1 MYKIE
6 NQLKFEDFIFPYGKL
21 NENNRW
27 IKLSKIIPWDE
38 IEIKYSKKFRKKGN
52 PAKSVR
58 IALGTLIIQQTLNCS
73 DRELVN
79 QVSENPYLQFF
90 IGLKEFQERAPFS
103 ASVLVDFRKRF
114 SAKFLAEI
122 NELIIESENKKD
134 NEDDNNDDYDSDFS
148 NKGTIIIDAT
158 CTPADIAFP
167 QDLTLVNKS
176 RENLEKIIDN
186 LHDPADGKKP
196 RTYRK
201 KARKDF
207 LNTSKSKRKT
217 AKALRK
223 AIGKQLNY
231 IKRDLGY
238 INTMIESGKCLSEKE
253 IDILNVIKEVY
264 LQQKEMFDNHKHS
277 VANRIVNLKQPH
289 IRPIV
294 RGKASAKT
302 EFGAKVEISVIDG
315 YVRVE
320 KLSWDAYNECDSL
333 IGIVENF
340 KSRTGKYPERVL
352 VDKIYRNRKNLN
364 FCKENHIRI
373 SGPALG
379 RPKKDD
385 TRDRKA
391 EYIDLCDRN
400 AVEGKFGEGKR
411 AHGLNR
417 IFAKLKETSECVINA
432 AFLVLNLNKRL
443 RSLLQLF
450 LEKLVDLFEI
460 KKCKFLIE
468 IKVC

>member
-1 MYKIE
+1 M
-6 NQLKFEDFIFPYGKL
+6 
-21 NENNRW
+21 
-27 IKLSKIIPWDE
+27 
-38 IEIKYSKKFRKKGN
+38 
-52 PAKSVR
+52 
-58 IALGTLIIQQTLNCS
+58 
-73 DRELVN
+73 
-79 QVSENPYLQFF
+79 
-90 IGLKEFQERAPFS
+90 
-103 ASVLVDFRKRF
+103 LVDFRKRF

-122 NELIIESENKKD
+122 NELIIESENKK
-134 NEDDNNDDYDSDFS
+134 EDENNDSDPPNS
-148 NKGTIIIDAT
+148 GALIIDAT

-167 QDLTLVNKS
+167 QDLSLLNKS
-176 RENLEKIIDN
+176 RENLGNIIDN
-186 LHDPADGKKP
+186 LHNLTDGKKP

-207 LNTSKSKRKT
+207 LNTSKAKRKT
-217 AKALRK
+217 AKVVRK

-238 INTMIESGKCLSEKE
+238 INTMVKSGKCVSKKE
-253 IDILNVIKEVY
+253 TEILKIVNEVY
-264 LQQKEMFDNHKHS
+264 TQQKEMFDNHKHS
-277 VANRIVNLKQPH
+277 VANRIVNLNQPH

-302 EFGAKVEISVIDG
+302 EFGAKVEISVVYG

-333 IGIVENF
+333 IDIVENF
-340 KSRTGKYPERVL
+340 KNRTGRYPERVL
-352 VDKIYRNRKNLN
+352 VDKIYRNRKNLSY
-364 FCKENHIRI
+364 CKENNIRI

-411 AHGLNR
+411 AYGLNR
-417 IFAKLKETSECVINA
+417 IFAKLKETSECVINT

-450 LEKLVDLFEI
+450 LKKLLNLFQFEKYNFSM
-460 KKCKFLIE
+460 KNRAC
-468 IKVC
+468 

>member
-6 NQLKFEDFIFPYGKL
+6 NQLKFEDFVFPYGKL

-27 IKLSKIIPWDE
+27 VKLSKIIPWDDVE
-38 IEIKYSKKFRKKGN
+38 SKYAKKFRKKGN
-52 PAKSVR
+52 PAKNVR

-122 NELIIESENKKD
+122 NELIIESENKK
-134 NEDDNNDDYDSDFS
+134 EDENNDSDPPNS
-148 NKGTIIIDAT
+148 GALIIDAT

-167 QDLTLVNKS
+167 QDLSLLNKS

-186 LHDPADGKKP
+186 LHNSTDGKKP

-207 LNTSKSKRKT
+207 LNTSKAKRKT
-217 AKALRK
+217 AKVVRK

-238 INTMIESGKCLSEKE
+238 INTMVKLGKCLSKKE
-253 IDILNVIKEVY
+253 TEILKLVTEVY
-264 LQQKEMFDNHKHS
+264 TQQKEMFDNHKHS
-277 VANRIVNLKQPH
+277 VANRIINLNQPH

-302 EFGAKVEISVIDG
+302 EFGAKVEISVVDG

-333 IGIVENF
+333 IDIVENF
-340 KSRTGKYPERVL
+340 KKRTGRYPERVL
-352 VDKIYRNRKNLN
+352 VDKIYRNRKNLSY
-364 FCKENHIRI
+364 CKENNIRI

-417 IFAKLKETSECVINA
+417 IFAKLKETSECVINT

-450 LEKLVDLFEI
+450 LEKLLNLFQFEKYNFSMKI
-460 KKCKFLIE
+460 R
-468 IKVC
+468 VC

>member
-38 IEIKYSKKFRKKGN
+38 IEIKYAKKFRKKGN

-122 NELIIESENKKD
+122 NELIIESETKKD
-134 NEDDNNDDYDSDFS
+134 DDDSDSS
-148 NKGTIIIDAT
+148 NKGTVIIDAT

-167 QDLTLVNKS
+167 QDLTLLNKS

-186 LHDPADGKKP
+186 LHNSTDGKKP

-207 LNTSKSKRKT
+207 LNTSKAKRKT
-217 AKALRK
+217 ARVVRK

-231 IKRDLGY
+231 IK
-238 INTMIESGKCLSEKE
+238 
-253 IDILNVIKEVY
+253 
-264 LQQKEMFDNHKHS
+264 
-277 VANRIVNLKQPH
+277 
-289 IRPIV
+289 
-294 RGKASAKT
+294 
-302 EFGAKVEISVIDG
+302 
-315 YVRVE
+315 
-320 KLSWDAYNECDSL
+320 
-333 IGIVENF
+333 
-340 KSRTGKYPERVL
+340 
-352 VDKIYRNRKNLN
+352 
-364 FCKENHIRI
+364 
-373 SGPALG
+373 
-379 RPKKDD
+379 
-385 TRDRKA
+385 
-391 EYIDLCDRN
+391 
-400 AVEGKFGEGKR
+400 
-411 AHGLNR
+411 
-417 IFAKLKETSECVINA
+417 
-432 AFLVLNLNKRL
+432 
-443 RSLLQLF
+443 
-450 LEKLVDLFEI
+450 
-460 KKCKFLIE
+460 
-468 IKVC
+468 

>member
-6 NQLKFEDFIFPYGKL
+6 NQLKFEDFVFPYGKL

-27 IKLSKIIPWDE
+27 VKLSKIIPWDDVE
-38 IEIKYSKKFRKKGN
+38 SKYAKKFRKKGN
-52 PAKSVR
+52 PAKNVR

-122 NELIIESENKKD
+122 NELIIESENKK
-134 NEDDNNDDYDSDFS
+134 EDENNDSDPPNS
-148 NKGTIIIDAT
+148 GALIIDAT

-167 QDLTLVNKS
+167 QDLSLLNKS

-186 LHDPADGKKP
+186 LHNSTDGKKP

-207 LNTSKSKRKT
+207 LNTSKAKRKT
-217 AKALRK
+217 AKVVRK

-238 INTMIESGKCLSEKE
+238 INTMVKLGKCFSKKE
-253 IDILNVIKEVY
+253 TEILKLVTEVY
-264 LQQKEMFDNHKHS
+264 TQQKEMFDNHKHS
-277 VANRIVNLKQPH
+277 VANRIINLNQPH

-302 EFGAKVEISVIDG
+302 EFGAKVEISVVDG

-333 IGIVENF
+333 IDIVENF
-340 KSRTGKYPERVL
+340 KKRTGRYPERVL
-352 VDKIYRNRKNLN
+352 VDKIYRNRKNLSY
-364 FCKENHIRI
+364 CKENNIRI

-417 IFAKLKETSECVINA
+417 IFAKLKETSECVINT

-450 LEKLVDLFEI
+450 LEKLLNLFQFEKYNFSMKI
-460 KKCKFLIE
+460 R
-468 IKVC
+468 VC

>member
-6 NQLKFEDFIFPYGKL
+6 NQLKFEDFVFPYGKL

-27 IKLSKIIPWDE
+27 VKLSKIIPWDDVE
-38 IEIKYSKKFRKKGN
+38 SKYAKKFRKKGN
-52 PAKSVR
+52 PAKNVR

-122 NELIIESENKKD
+122 NELIIESENKK
-134 NEDDNNDDYDSDFS
+134 EDENNDSDPPNS
-148 NKGTIIIDAT
+148 GTLIIDAT

-167 QDLTLVNKS
+167 QDLSLLNKS

-186 LHDPADGKKP
+186 LHNSTDGKKP

-207 LNTSKSKRKT
+207 LNTSKAKRKT
-217 AKALRK
+217 AKVVRK

-238 INTMIESGKCLSEKE
+238 INTMVESGKGLSKKE
-253 IDILNVIKEVY
+253 MEILKIVTEVY
-264 LQQKEMFDNHKHS
+264 TQQKEMFDNHKHS
-277 VANRIVNLKQPH
+277 VANRIVNLNQPH

-302 EFGAKVEISVIDG
+302 EFGAKVEISVVDG

-333 IGIVENF
+333 IDIVENF
-340 KSRTGKYPERVL
+340 KNRTGRYPERVL
-352 VDKIYRNRKNLN
+352 VDKIYRNRKNLSY
-364 FCKENHIRI
+364 CKENNIRI

-385 TRDRKA
+385 TRDKKA

-417 IFAKLKETSECVINA
+417 IFAKLKETSECVINT

-450 LEKLVDLFEI
+450 MEKLLNLFQFEKYNFSI
-460 KKCKFLIE
+460 LIR
-468 IKVC
+468 VC

>member
-27 IKLSKIIPWDE
+27 VKLSKIIRWDDVQS
-38 IEIKYSKKFRKKGN
+38 KYAKKFRKKGN
-52 PAKSVR
+52 PAKNVR

-122 NELIIESENKKD
+122 NELIIESENKK
-134 NEDDNNDDYDSDFS
+134 EDDNNDSDPPNS
-148 NKGTIIIDAT
+148 GTLIIDAT

-167 QDLTLVNKS
+167 QDLSLLNKS

-186 LHDPADGKKP
+186 LHNSTDGKKP

-207 LNTSKSKRKT
+207 LNTSKAKRKT
-217 AKALRK
+217 AKVVRK

-238 INTMIESGKCLSEKE
+238 INTMVESGKCLSEKE
-253 IDILNVIKEVY
+253 MEILKIVNEIYTE
-264 LQQKEMFDNHKHS
+264 QKEMFDNHKHS
-277 VANRIVNLKQPH
+277 VANRIVNLNQPH

-302 EFGAKVEISVIDG
+302 EFGAKVEISVVDG

-333 IGIVENF
+333 IDIVENF
-340 KSRTGKYPERVL
+340 KGRTGGCPERVL
-352 VDKIYRNRKNLN
+352 VDKIYRNRKNLSY
-364 FCKENHIRI
+364 CKENNIRI

-417 IFAKLKETSECVINA
+417 IFAKLKETSECVINV

-450 LEKLVDLFEI
+450 LEKLLNLFQFE
-460 KKCKFLIE
+460 KYNFS
-468 IKVC
+468 

>member
-6 NQLKFEDFIFPYGKL
+6 SQLKFEDFVFPYGKL

-27 IKLSKIIPWDE
+27 VKLSKIIPWDDVE
-38 IEIKYSKKFRKKGN
+38 SKYAKKFRKKGN
-52 PAKSVR
+52 PAKNVR

-122 NELIIESENKKD
+122 NELIIESENKK
-134 NEDDNNDDYDSDFS
+134 EDENNDSDPPNS
-148 NKGTIIIDAT
+148 GTLIIDAT

-167 QDLTLVNKS
+167 QDLSLLNKS

-186 LHDPADGKKP
+186 LHNSTDGKKP

-207 LNTSKSKRKT
+207 LNTSKAKRKT
-217 AKALRK
+217 AKVVRK

-238 INTMIESGKCLSEKE
+238 INTMVESGKCLSEKE
-253 IDILNVIKEVY
+253 MGILKIVTEVY
-264 LQQKEMFDNHKHS
+264 TQQKEMFDNHKHS
-277 VANRIVNLKQPH
+277 VANRIVNLNQPH

-302 EFGAKVEISVIDG
+302 EFGAKVEISVVDG

-333 IGIVENF
+333 IDIVENF
-340 KSRTGKYPERVL
+340 KKRTGRYPERVL
-352 VDKIYRNRKNLN
+352 VDKIYRNRKNLSY
-364 FCKENHIRI
+364 CKENKIRI

-417 IFAKLKETSECVINA
+417 IFAKLKETSECVINT

-450 LEKLVDLFEI
+450 MEKLLNLFQFEKYNFSMKI
-460 KKCKFLIE
+460 R
-468 IKVC
+468 VC

>member
-6 NQLKFEDFIFPYGKL
+6 NQLKFEDFVFPYGKL

-27 IKLSKIIPWDE
+27 VKLSKIIPWDDVE
-38 IEIKYSKKFRKKGN
+38 SKYAKKFRKKGN
-52 PAKSVR
+52 PAKNVR

-122 NELIIESENKKD
+122 NELIIESENKK
-134 NEDDNNDDYDSDFS
+134 EDENNDSDPPNS
-148 NKGTIIIDAT
+148 GTLIIDAT

-167 QDLTLVNKS
+167 QDLSLLNKS

-186 LHDPADGKKP
+186 LHNSTDGKKP

-207 LNTSKSKRKT
+207 LNTSKAKRKT
-217 AKALRK
+217 AKVVRK

-238 INTMIESGKCLSEKE
+238 INTMVESGKCLSEKE
-253 IDILNVIKEVY
+253 MEILKIVTEVY
-264 LQQKEMFDNHKHS
+264 TQQKEMFDNHKHS
-277 VANRIVNLKQPH
+277 VANRIVNLNQPH

-302 EFGAKVEISVIDG
+302 EFGAKVEISVVDG

-333 IGIVENF
+333 IDIVENF
-340 KSRTGKYPERVL
+340 KNRTGRYPERVL
-352 VDKIYRNRKNLN
+352 VDKIYRNRKNLSY
-364 FCKENHIRI
+364 CKENNIRI

-417 IFAKLKETSECVINA
+417 IFAKLKETSECVINT

-450 LEKLVDLFEI
+450 MEKLLNLFQFEKYNFSMRI
-460 KKCKFLIE
+460 R
-468 IKVC
+468 VC

>member
-27 IKLSKIIPWDE
+27 VKLSKIIPWDD
-38 IEIKYSKKFRKKGN
+38 IESKYAKKFRKKGN
-52 PAKSVR
+52 PAKNVR
-58 IALGTLIIQQTLNCS
+58 IALGTLIIQQTLNCT

-122 NELIIESENKKD
+122 NELIIESENKK
-134 NEDDNNDDYDSDFS
+134 EDENNDSDLPNS
-148 NKGTIIIDAT
+148 GTLIIDAT

-167 QDLTLVNKS
+167 QDLSLLNKS
-176 RENLEKIIDN
+176 RENLEKIIDD
-186 LHDPADGKKP
+186 LHNPADGKKP

-201 KARKDF
+201 RARKDF
-207 LNTSKSKRKT
+207 LNTSKAKRKT
-217 AKALRK
+217 AKVVRK

-238 INTMIESGKCLSEKE
+238 INTMVESGKCLSEKE
-253 IDILNVIKEVY
+253 MKVLKIVNEIY
-264 LQQKEMFDNHKHS
+264 TQQKEMFDTHKHS
-277 VANRIVNLKQPH
+277 VANRIVNLNQPH

-302 EFGAKVEISVIDG
+302 EFGAKVEISVVGG

-340 KSRTGKYPERVL
+340 KNRTGRYPERVL
-352 VDKIYRNRKNLN
+352 VDKIYRNRKNLSY
-364 FCKENHIRI
+364 CKENNIRI

-411 AHGLNR
+411 THGLNR

-450 LEKLVDLFEI
+450 LEKLLNLFQ
-460 KKCKFLIE
+460 IE
-468 IKVC
+468 KYNFSMKIRAC

>member
-6 NQLKFEDFIFPYGKL
+6 SQLKFEDFIFPYGKL

-27 IKLSKIIPWDE
+27 VKLSKIIPWDD
-38 IEIKYSKKFRKKGN
+38 IESKYAKKFRKKGN
-52 PAKSVR
+52 PAKNVR

-103 ASVLVDFRKRF
+103 ASVLVNFRKRF

-122 NELIIESENKKD
+122 NELIIESENKK
-134 NEDDNNDDYDSDFS
+134 EDENNDSDPPNS
-148 NKGTIIIDAT
+148 GALIIDAT

-167 QDLTLVNKS
+167 QDLSLLNKS

-186 LHDPADGKKP
+186 LHNSTDGKKP

-207 LNTSKSKRKT
+207 LNTSKAKRKT
-217 AKALRK
+217 AKVVRK

-238 INTMIESGKCLSEKE
+238 INTMVKSGKFLSKKE
-253 IDILNVIKEVY
+253 TEILKIVNEVY
-264 LQQKEMFDNHKHS
+264 TQQKEMFDNHKHS
-277 VANRIVNLKQPH
+277 VANRIVNLNQPH

-302 EFGAKVEISVIDG
+302 EFGAKVEISVVDG

-333 IGIVENF
+333 IDIVEKF
-340 KSRTGKYPERVL
+340 KNRTGRYPERVL
-352 VDKIYRNRKNLN
+352 VDKIYRNRKNLSY
-364 FCKENHIRI
+364 CKENNIRI

-417 IFAKLKETSECVINA
+417 IFAKLKETSECVINT

-450 LEKLVDLFEI
+450 FKKLLNLFQFEKYNFSM
-460 KKCKFLIE
+460 KSR
-468 IKVC
+468 VC